1 METRTCVL
9 CNETKPLNPVN
20 FYKDKVRGKD
30 GFTVR
35 CKMCIAEK
43 KGVKTINPI
52 FDKDKTRLNKL
63 TKLKENRTTCDCGV
77 SLRVDSMQR
86 HVSSNTTHR
95 NYINR
100 K

>member
-1 METRTCVL
+1 METRTCNL
-9 CNETKPLNPVN
+9 CNEPKQLNPLN
-20 FYKDKVRGKD
+20 FYKDKVCEKD

-43 KGVKTINPI
+43 KGVKTINKI
-52 FDKDKTRLNKL
+52 YDKDKTRLNKL
-63 TKLKENRTTCDCGV
+63 TKLKENRTTCECGV

-86 HVSSNTTHR
+86 HLSSNYIHR
-95 NYINR
+95 NYLNR